1 MGLFKKGTTA
11 HIIQKPDNLSEGA
24 WKVFVEGIDRK
35 LSILTEAEDRQK
47 QFYPIVAIE
56 KTGNDTVAYYYNKDD
71 STWVDSIEN
80 ATHFEKYDDAFNV
93 WYQLANKNKENKE
106 RFARIFIPTMN
117 ENLLTEGI
125 MDFDYADYYD
135 GPGYY
140 KFSFAISKPIDT
152 KIPGVEGETISEY
165 EDYQMISIT
174 SEKDFVDYITYE
186 LSLNEFRTFMGA
198 FKMRDFYDYEN
209 NQESSNT

>member
-1 MGLFKKGTTA
+1 MESDYKSQLNN
-11 HIIQKPDNLSEGA
+11 ILQKASQL
-24 WKVFVEGIDRK
+24 K
-35 LSILTEAEDRQK
+35 LLVVGDCILDHYVWGDATRISPEAPV
-47 QFYPIVAIE
+47 PIVAIE

-209 NQESSNT
+209 SQESSNT